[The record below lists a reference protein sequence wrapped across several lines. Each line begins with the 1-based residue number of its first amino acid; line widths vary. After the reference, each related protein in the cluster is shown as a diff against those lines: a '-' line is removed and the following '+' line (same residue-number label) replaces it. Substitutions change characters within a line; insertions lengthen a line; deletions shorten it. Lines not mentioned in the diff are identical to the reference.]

1 MVKSHERSI
10 KLRGSFTLKINKI
23 AKLRT
28 KDTEE
33 RNTTAA
39 DGGMRNHDV
48 LLWLIIHQL
57 SGIA

>member
-1 MVKSHERSI
+1 MKRSI
-10 KLRGSFTLKINKI
+10 KLRVFFILKINKI

-39 DGGMRNHDV
+39 DGSMKNHDA